1 MLPPASTMTMAI
13 IISRLWFLCRVKG
26 YSDHVDITMVI
37 RASTIRASFF
47 WVYGMAVKISYPYA
61 VYFINPT

>member
-26 YSDHVDITMVI
+26 YKDHVDVTMV
-37 RASTIRASFF
+37 IRASFF